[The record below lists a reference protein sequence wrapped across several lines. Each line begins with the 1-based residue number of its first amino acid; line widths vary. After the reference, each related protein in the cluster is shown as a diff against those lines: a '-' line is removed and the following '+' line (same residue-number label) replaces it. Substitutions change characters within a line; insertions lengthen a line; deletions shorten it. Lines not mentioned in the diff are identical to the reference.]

1 MIIEAEIIYQPES
14 GKYTEII
21 YDNASVWNSQ
31 DWAFIKFTNEDYT
44 EWCGQFRGFPRQVA
58 ISTVYNIILVLTS
71 DYLFQL
77 DRATGNLLEL
87 EGQTQYQ
94 NLTIAPNG
102 SFILIDYSDFEK
114 LTTSIKQAE
123 KIESSIRMDM
133 IELIGWENQKLNFT
147 CNEFINGDRHF
158 TMTYDCETNKIEIEN
173 AI

>member
-14 GKYTEII
+14 GKYTERI
-21 YDNASVWNSQ
+21 YDNNSVWNSQ

-44 EWCGQFRGFPRQVA
+44 EWCGQFRGFPSEVA
-58 ISTVYNIILVLTS
+58 ISTVFNIVLVLTS
-71 DYLFQL
+71 NYLFQL

-87 EGQTQYQ
+87 EGQIQYQ

-102 SFILIDYSDFEK
+102 SFILIDYSNLEK
-114 LTTSIKQAE
+114 ITTSIKQAE
-123 KIESSIRMDM
+123 EIESPIRMDM
-133 IELIGWENQKLNFT
+133 IELKGWENQKLKFT
-147 CNEFINGDRHF
+147 CTEFINWDRHF